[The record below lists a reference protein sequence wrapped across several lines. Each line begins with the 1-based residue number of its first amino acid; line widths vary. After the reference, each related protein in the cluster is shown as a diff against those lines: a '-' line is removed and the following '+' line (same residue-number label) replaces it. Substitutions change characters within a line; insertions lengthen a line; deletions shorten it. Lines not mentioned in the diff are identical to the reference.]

1 MDDLHTPYEQEEAER
16 FRFGV
21 KAELRDRMR
30 ALRRN
35 LPVAACQT
43 RSSAICDTVVRMPCY
58 ERARTVIGYMAILK
72 EVDPSSVLQTARE
85 QGKSIGLPRVDM
97 KNQMLSVHR
106 WSEGDPL
113 EKSPF
118 GVMEPLASAP
128 EIEPSKI
135 DFVLVPALAI
145 DPRGY
150 RIGYGKGF
158 YDRFLA
164 SLSDAKTVGIA
175 YDFQLIIESPAT
187 KGDLPVSVVVTD
199 QRTLFVDRIE
209 QS

>member
-1 MDDLHTPYEQEEAER
+1 MDDPHTPSEQDEAER
-16 FRFGV
+16 FRYGV
-21 KAELRDRMR
+21 KAKLRSRMR
-30 ALRRN
+30 TLRRN
-35 LPVAACQT
+35 LPLAACKT
-43 RSSAICDTVVRMPCY
+43 RSSAVCNAVIQLPFY
-58 ERARTVIGYMAILK
+58 EPARTVIGYMAIHK
-72 EVDPSSVLQTARE
+72 EIDPASVLQIARE
-85 QGKSIGLPRVDM
+85 QGKSVGLPRVDM
-97 KNQMLSVHR
+97 KNQMLSIHR
-106 WSEGDPL
+106 WTKGDPL

-128 EIEPSKI
+128 EIKPSEI

-164 SLSDAKTVGIA
+164 LLSDAKSVGIA

-187 KGDLPVSVVVTD
+187 KGDLPVSVIVTD

-209 QS
+209 ES